1 MCIKCVDGGGCANGG
16 VALMAG
22 GLLGNAH
29 LASAAV
35 LFGDRRLGGFVV
47 EGGGGGDGGCGRV
60 R

>member
-1 MCIKCVDGGGCANGG
+1 
-16 VALMAG
+16 MAG